1 MMAPLLFAF
10 GLTRA
15 SLVCGAVSA
24 LTLYWFDI
32 VSLVTAALLVV
43 GAHFFGRELADAAL
57 RRTRLWYRA
66 SAGAIVIT
74 GASRGMRHAAL

>member
-15 SLVCGAVSA
+15 TLVCGALTASA
-24 LTLYWFDI
+24 LYWFDL

-57 RRTRLWYRA
+57 RRTRWWYRA
-66 SAGAIVIT
+66 SAGAIVIS
-74 GASRGMRHAAL
+74 GASRGMEYAAP